1 MIGLYYNQEAAIET
15 GQGGPVSSDQSM
27 QNKLFAKDKENDVIP
42 PTRNGLPAMECLSA
56 MQKYI
61 RRNEEANAMEVAVEL
76 SLTSK
81 GFNTMVCTRL
91 RIICWEDIDTISNR
105 GIISDVYALT
115 DAAKADWD
123 PAKPGRALGPICRSI
138 QILAR
143 APKSRQGDHLLI
155 SKVQAALLEGF
166 IPEIPDWAKD
176 GHTISG
182 KRKGRGVQYFR
193 EVSTQLIPAPTEFD
207 PYEEEAYRLLAIK
220 EGRKKS

>member
-1 MIGLYYNQEAAIET
+1 
-15 GQGGPVSSDQSM
+15 M
-27 QNKLFAKDKENDVIP
+27 QNKLFNKEGAQDVIP
-42 PTRNGLPAMECLSA
+42 HTRNGLPAMECLSA

-81 GFNTMVCTRL
+81 GFNTMVCSRL
-91 RIICWEDIDTISNR
+91 RIICWEDIDTITQR
-105 GIISDVYALT
+105 GIIADVYALT

-123 PAKPGRALGPICRSI
+123 SAKPGRALGPIGRAI
-138 QILAR
+138 QILSR

-166 IPEIPDWAKD
+166 VPTIPDWAKD
-176 GHTISG
+176 GHTLSG
-182 KRKGRGVQYFR
+182 KRKGRGVDYFR
-193 EVSTQLIPAPTEFD
+193 EVSTQLVPAPTEAD

-220 EGRKKS
+220 EGLKGGKKS